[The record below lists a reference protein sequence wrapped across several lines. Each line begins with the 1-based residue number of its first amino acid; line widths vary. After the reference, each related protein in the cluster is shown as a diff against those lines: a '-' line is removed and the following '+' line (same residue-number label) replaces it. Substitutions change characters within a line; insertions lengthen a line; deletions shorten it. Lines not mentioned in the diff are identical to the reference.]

1 MKNFKKMALVFFVA
15 IVVMAGTLPVSAG
28 QGQGQTMG
36 QRQGLADGS
45 GPMVSIYDGVPT
57 TVDGVVSALPA
68 IGDPGL
74 KVDTGAEENI
84 TVYGTGSSMVWEALG
99 YAPLTVGEEVSIDA
113 YEVTFSDASTK
124 LIAVAVTAGDQ
135 TVELRDDE
143 GRPVWRGGLMGSDGH
158 GSKGGNMGQ
167 GAGQRLHDG
176 SCLQ

>member
-1 MKNFKKMALVFFVA
+1 MKNFKKIALTFLVVM
-15 IVVMAGTLPVSAG
+15 VVMAGSLPVSAG
-28 QGQGQTMG
+28 QGRGQAMG

-45 GPMVSIYDGVPT
+45 GPMVSIYDGVSVK
-57 TVDGVVSALPA
+57 VDGVVSALPV

-74 KVDTGAEENI
+74 KVDTGTEII
-84 TVYGTGSSMVWEALG
+84 TIYGTGSSMVWETLG
-99 YAPLTVGEEVSIDA
+99 YEPLTVDEKVSIDA

-135 TVELRDDE
+135 TVELRDDD
-143 GRPVWRGGLMGSDGH
+143 GRPVWRGGLMGAGGH
-158 GSKGGNMGQ
+158 GSQGGNMGM